1 MLINRIAE
9 LRGKLITQAELAKEL
24 NLSRNTIHKIENGKY
39 APSID
44 IAFKIKNSIE
54 KLTLEKTGV
63 TLRMTIEQVFLW
75 LSDEQEKNQNSK
87 IEIEF
92 PL

>member
-44 IAFKIKNSIE
+44 IAFKIKNAIE
-54 KLTLEKTGV
+54 NLTLEKTGV
-63 TLRMTIEQVFLW
+63 TLRLTMEQVFW
-75 LSDEQEKNQNSK
+75 LSDEQEISREQK

-92 PL
+92 PT